1 MNPHPPE
8 EDTTM
13 RHQASSPGGRARAA
27 DAARRALIGLARDRG
42 AEFITREAF
51 GGSDLTVRDLDPLTG
66 AGAARDI
73 ERGARHAARE
83 YIRAAR
89 EAGHGWD
96 QIGQALDVV
105 PDGDADQAGQTVAE
119 AAYTYAAGRPDPGAP
134 WQPRAFLWTCR
145 SCDQAISDR
154 GPIAG
159 PADNEPGHAE
169 HCPRLAAALA
179 EWNAGWEPE
188 P

>member
-1 MNPHPPE
+1 
-8 EDTTM
+8 M
-13 RHQASSPGGRARAA
+13 RHQATSPGGRARAS
-27 DAARRALIGLARDRG
+27 DAARTALIGLARDRG
-42 AEFITREAF
+42 AELVTRQAF
-51 GGSDLTVRDLDPLTG
+51 RGSDLTVRDLDPLVG
-66 AGAARDI
+66 ARAARDI

-105 PDGDADQAGQTVAE
+105 PNGDADQAGLTIAE
-119 AAYTYAAGRPDPGAP
+119 AAYTYAAGRPDPEAP

-159 PADNEPGHAE
+159 PADNEPGHTE
-169 HCPRLAAALA
+169 RCPRLAAALA
-179 EWNAGWEPE
+179 EWNADWEAE
-188 P
+188 A